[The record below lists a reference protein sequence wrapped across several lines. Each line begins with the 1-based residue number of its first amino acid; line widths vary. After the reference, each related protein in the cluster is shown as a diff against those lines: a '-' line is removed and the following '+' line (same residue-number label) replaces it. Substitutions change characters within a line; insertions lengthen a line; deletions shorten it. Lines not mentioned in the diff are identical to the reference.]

1 MKHIL
6 TFSEFLNEG
15 KSISDL
21 STRDE
26 QPMIKG
32 IAEIINRVK
41 DPANKKE
48 MIDASIED
56 FKREGIKFD
65 YEEFRDICNED
76 SAGTFELEKDWIGK
90 DIHGKKV
97 TLKKGTKLKHER
109 SGGFGQDYM
118 KAGSIVING
127 DEIDQEYLSAPW

>member
-1 MKHIL
+1 MKHLL
-6 TFSEFLNEG
+6 TFDEFLNEG

-48 MIDASIED
+48 MVDASIED
-56 FKREGIKFD
+56 FKKEGIVFD
-65 YEEFRDICNED
+65 YEEFKAICNI
-76 SAGTFELEKDWIGK
+76 K
-90 DIHGKKV
+90 
-97 TLKKGTKLKHER
+97 
-109 SGGFGQDYM
+109 
-118 KAGSIVING
+118 
-127 DEIDQEYLSAPW
+127 